1 MAEHASPRT
10 PVTAPDR
17 SRRPDRGGSEAGPP
31 DPVDRR
37 ALDEAVDGTAELI
50 RVDTVN
56 RGGGDGREREAAE
69 WVAERLAGAGL
80 EPRLLEKAPGRTNVV
95 ARLPGT
101 EPGADALLVH
111 GHLDVVPADAADW
124 TVPPFAGEIRDGV
137 VWGRGA
143 VDMKNAVAMTVALVR
158 AWSRAGVRPRR
169 DIVLAFTADEE
180 DTAEYGAG
188 HLVREHAD
196 LFDGCTEA
204 IGESGAFTC
213 HTADGRRLYPVA
225 AGERGTS
232 WVRLTARGRA
242 GHGSKVNRENAVG
255 RLAAAVNRIAEHHW
269 PLRLAPAVRAALIE
283 LAVLHGVRPSGGT
296 PSGVSANGSAGT
308 GSEDDRAGTCRRAWE
323 AVLADTP
330 GDPAHI
336 ATRERAVTELL
347 EAIGPAATLV
357 ASTVRNSANP
367 TVLNAGGKIN
377 VIPGRAEGA
386 VDGRVVPGG
395 EEEFTETMDRLTGP
409 SVDWEYHHHMGPL
422 EAPLDSRT
430 YAVLRGALSYFDPG
444 AHVVPYFMSGGT
456 DAKQFARLGIVGYGF
471 TPLRLP
477 PGFDYQ
483 AMFHGVDERVPAEA
497 LHFGVRA
504 LDRALRTL

>member
-1 MAEHASPRT
+1 MPGA
-10 PVTAPDR
+10 D
-17 SRRPDRGGSEAGPP
+17 PP

-37 ALDEAVDGTAELI
+37 ALDEAVHGTAELI
-50 RVDTVN
+50 GIDTVN

-95 ARLPGT
+95 ARLSGSDPR
-101 EPGADALLVH
+101 ADALLVH

-196 LFDGCTEA
+196 LFEGCTEA

-213 HTADGRRLYPVA
+213 HTTDGRRLYPVA

-242 GHGSKVNRENAVG
+242 GHGSKVNRENAVA

-269 PLRLAPAVRAALIE
+269 PLRPAPAVRAALVE
-283 LAVLHGVRPSGGT
+283 LAVLHDVRPPRGDGD
-296 PSGVSANGSAGT
+296 PAGA
-308 GSEDDRAGTCRRAWE
+308 DADREGPDGCRRAWE

-330 GDPAHI
+330 GDAAHI
-336 ATRERAVTELL
+336 AVRERAVSELL
-347 EAIGPAATLV
+347 DAIGPAAALVRSTL
-357 ASTVRNSANP
+357 RNSANP
-367 TVLNAGGKIN
+367 TVLEAGGKIN
-377 VIPGRAEGA
+377 VIPGRAAGA

-409 SVDWEYHHHMGPL
+409 WVEWEYHHHERPL

-430 YAVLRGALSYFDPG
+430 YAVLRGSLLHFDPG